1 MKQERN
7 ILIDVLKG
15 FAILLVV
22 LGHSV
27 QYNMPGRFDD
37 SLIFRVIYSYHM
49 PFFIFLSGFVSFGT
63 FDGSKAKLLKRF
75 KSLIIPFWCWFL
87 ISYAFT
93 WVMFYLKGGSQ
104 PDFFKAI
111 IDVLKSP
118 DHGLWFL
125 WVLFLNILVLYVS
138 LKITRKYEEIA
149 LLAFFALINVLVPLT
164 GFTLLGM
171 GALMKLL
178 LFFSVGYILNK
189 HASKLKTPMSV
200 TGYLSLI
207 IYPVLVVFWSRSA
220 IPTFAEHI
228 TIAHPIKS
236 IIIWLYNQAVPLTG
250 ILATYKLFDL
260 IVKYKFVFKDSL
272 ISLGRISLEIYSTHF
287 YFFAFTYLIVTI
299 PLDFRILLTFIVTLT
314 GTLLI
319 QWILKKSV
327 WLSFL
332 LYGKPL
338 KQKIT

>member
-1 MKQERN
+1 MKPERN

-22 LGHSV
+22 IGHSV
-27 QYNMPGRFDD
+27 QYNMPGHFDH

-49 PFFIFLSGFVSFGT
+49 PFFMFLSGFVSFGT
-63 FDGSKAKLLKRF
+63 FDGSKAKLVKRF

-87 ISYAFT
+87 ISYIFSLII
-93 WVMFYLKGGSQ
+93 FYLRGGSQ
-104 PDFFKAI
+104 PDFLKSI
-111 IDVLKSP
+111 VEILKSP

-125 WVLFLNILVLYVS
+125 WVLFLNILVLFAS
-138 LKITRKYEEIA
+138 LKITHKYEEIV
-149 LLAFFALINVLVPLT
+149 LMAFFVIINVVVPLT
-164 GFTLLGM
+164 GFTILGLAAM
-171 GALMKLL
+171 MKLL

-189 HASKLKTPMSV
+189 HASKLKIALSIA
-200 TGYLSLI
+200 GYLSMM

-220 IPTFAEHI
+220 IPSFAVYL
-228 TIAHPIKS
+228 TIAQPLKS
-236 IIIWLYNQAVPLTG
+236 LIIWLYNQAVPLTG

-260 IVKYKFVFKDSL
+260 IVKYEFVLKNAL

-287 YFFAFTYLIVTI
+287 YFFSFTSLLTFIA
-299 PLDFRILLTFIVTLT
+299 LDFRIALTFIVALT
-314 GTLLI
+314 GTILI
-319 QWILKKSV
+319 QWLLKKSA

-338 KQKIT
+338 L

>member
-27 QYNMPGRFDD
+27 QYNLNGNFD
-37 SLIFRVIYSYHM
+37 SNLMFRIIYSYHM
-49 PFFIFLSGFVSFGT
+49 PFFMFLSGFVSFGT
-63 FDGSKAKLLKRF
+63 FDGSTAKLLKRF

-87 ISYAFT
+87 ISYVFSWAI
-93 WVMFYLKGGSQ
+93 FYLRGGSQ
-104 PDFFKAI
+104 PDFLKLFVG
-111 IDVLKSP
+111 VLKSP
-118 DHGLWFL
+118 DRGLWFL
-125 WVLFLNILVLYVS
+125 WVLFLNIMVLFAS
-138 LKITRKYEEIA
+138 LKITRKYEEIV

-164 GFTLLGM
+164 GFTMLGI
-171 GALMKLL
+171 ASLMKLL
-178 LFFSVGYILNK
+178 LFFSIGYILNK
-189 HASKLKTPMSV
+189 HTLILKKTVSIA
-200 TGYLSLI
+200 GFSSLL
-207 IYPVLVVFWSRSA
+207 IYPILVAFWSRSGTPA
-220 IPTFAEHI
+220 FANDI
-228 TIAHPIKS
+228 TIAHPVKS
-236 IIIWLYNQAVPLTG
+236 VIIWVYNQAVPLTG

-272 ISLGRISLEIYSTHF
+272 VSLGKISLEIYSTHL
-287 YFFAFTYLIVTI
+287 YFFAFTYLLVFI
-299 PLDFRILLTFIVTLT
+299 PLDFRISITFIVALS

-319 QWILKKSV
+319 QWLLKKSV

-338 KQKIT
+338 KS